1 MRLLS
6 AVALYFVVVFVA
18 GFLLGSVRVFW
29 LEPRMEKA
37 LAVLCETPFLLLAMV
52 LAARW
57 VTERFRIT
65 ADRTSLV
72 AIGVGALVLQ
82 QIIDLSLGAALRGL
96 TLVEQL
102 QNFETPAGAIYA
114 VLLPLFA
121 AMPLLVNGRR
131 NWQA

>member
-57 VTERFRIT
+57 VTERFRMT